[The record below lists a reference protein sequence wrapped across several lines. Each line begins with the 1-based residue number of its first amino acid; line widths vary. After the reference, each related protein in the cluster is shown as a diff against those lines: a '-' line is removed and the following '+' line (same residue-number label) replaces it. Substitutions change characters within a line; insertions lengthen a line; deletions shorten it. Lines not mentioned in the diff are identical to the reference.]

1 MVVELSQLSVVTN
14 GKCECPLFVVCVIG
28 QKQPQ
33 TTSASDLSVHHVT
46 TVTYKMV
53 YSIKL
58 KKLKYSSFLATGDRV
73 YTFYDLIIN
82 LIVDT

>member
-33 TTSASDLSVHHVT
+33 TTSDLSVHHVT
-46 TVTYKMV
+46 TVTYIKMV